1 MSKAKQL
8 VVKESVRELKQL
20 LGNVNV
26 TISSRL
32 MMLIA
37 IKSNEG
43 EHLSKRK
50 LGKLLGVSSSSIQI
64 WRLLYEQGGISL
76 LMEDKRVGFKPSII
90 SPAEHEKIE
99 SKLNDPSNGLR
110 GYVELQQWIQEEFGK
125 SVKYNTLLKYC
136 GRHFGSK
143 SKVSRKSHVKKDP
156 VAVEE
161 LKKTSDKSVGISM
174 KKTKISTKK

>member
-8 VVKESVRELKQL
+8 LVKESVRELKQL
-20 LGNVNV
+20 LRTVNV

-32 MMLIA
+32 RMLIA
-37 IKSNEG
+37 IKSHEG
-43 EHLSKRK
+43 ESLSKRK

-64 WRLLYEQGGISL
+64 WRLLYDQGGLSL
-76 LMEDKRVGFKPSII
+76 LMEDKRIGFKPSILTP
-90 SPAEHEKIE
+90 SEHKKIE
-99 SKLNDPSNGLR
+99 AKLNDPCNGLR
-110 GYVELQQWIQEEFGK
+110 GYVELQQWISEAFGK

-136 GRHFGSK
+136 GRNFGSK

-156 VAVEE
+156 EAVEE
-161 LKKTSDKSVGISM
+161 LKKTSDKSVGIST